1 MLYLDSVTMATIY
14 CQGGNCMA
22 LKDLFFS
29 QVIMITILGRIG
41 TKIQENHSFV
51 LFYDIC
57 RALEFRAI
65 LNCNYL
71 K

>member
-1 MLYLDSVTMATIY
+1 MLYLDSVTMATVY

-41 TKIQENHSFV
+41 TKIQEITHLFCFMIFV
-51 LFYDIC
+51 
-57 RALEFRAI
+57 EH
-65 LNCNYL
+65 
-71 K
+71 